1 MNIKKKDGIYILA
14 LIFEMVLIVVAGI
27 ILNITDQLEAMKVI
41 GWMAAFFGIYT
52 SVIVFRIRREFN
64 VFLFLSFFVTC
75 FLLGSVY

>member
-41 GWMAAFFGIYT
+41 GWMAAFLEYIH
-52 SVIVFRIRREFN
+52 
-64 VFLFLSFFVTC
+64 L
-75 FLLGSVY
+75 